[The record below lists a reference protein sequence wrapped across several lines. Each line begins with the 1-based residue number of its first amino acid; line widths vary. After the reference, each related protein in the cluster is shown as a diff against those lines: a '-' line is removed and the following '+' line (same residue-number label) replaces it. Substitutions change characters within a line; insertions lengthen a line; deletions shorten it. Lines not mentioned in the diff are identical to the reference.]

1 MRKKRAISTIIGS
14 VFFLVLLGSGLSVS
28 YMVIET
34 QSDMITAQQTI
45 ADSEIKKIQE
55 KFDVSAATDPA
66 NNNRLM
72 LYVENDGSN
81 PLEVD
86 TIWIINNTAND
97 AKKFSANYADA
108 VLAPGYGVEVLQNTP
123 LYLSPGDY
131 DIKLVSALGTIK
143 TTKLD
148 VDAVGGGSDLKI
160 KVMVD
165 PPDVRVG
172 ENATAWVFVTNAG
185 TTKMLDVAAAPIT
198 VTPPSAVVSSSPVLQ
213 EPTDLAPSESA
224 IFSWQYTVTGPVDS
238 DVTFSTYATAT
249 REGSTIPVQSDT
261 DQNVITLR
269 NNLESAIEDVLS
281 DELFG
286 RPEVFM
292 IIPSP
297 FGDSS
302 QKGLWGVNV
311 VNPTSQPIYVNKV
324 VINAV
329 SPRNQAQDQIF
340 DTNGCSPVTVA
351 PTPSSWSCPATN
363 QLMWKNTVTPQIVQP
378 KSVFPFLVRVTP
390 GTLGGSAIDLETV
403 LIQTNVFTTL
413 GHFGKAGYGSSFRNG
428 GSSIPNVYLSAVSG
442 SVIDAN
448 IRANMIS
455 IRPGIPI
462 TLNATMADFD
472 TGTSN
477 VIASGSRL
485 IVNIP
490 IGWTG
495 VNVLTHTG
503 FSTPTLQSFPD
514 GSSQLVGVLNGD
526 LTGAGGIAR
535 TIQFS
540 VTPPAVS
547 ETKMYVMYVL
557 AEGDATGSFQLGP
570 LAEIVLQ
577 VVP

>member
-14 VFFLVLLGSGLSVS
+14 VFFLVLLVSGLSVS

-55 KFDVSAATDPA
+55 KFDVSAAIDPT

-86 TIWIINNTAND
+86 TIWVINNTAND

-148 VDAVGGGSDLKI
+148 VDGVGGGSDLKI

-185 TTKMLDVAAAPIT
+185 TTNMLDVAAEPIT

-213 EPTDLAPSESA
+213 ESTDLAPSESA
-224 IFSWQYTVTGPVDS
+224 IFSWQYTVTGPVGS
-238 DVTFSTYATAT
+238 DVAFSTYATAT
-249 REGSTIPVQSDT
+249 REGSAIPVQSDT
-261 DQNVITLR
+261 DQSVITLR
-269 NNLESAIEDVLS
+269 DNLESISDVLT
-281 DELFG
+281 DDLFG

-311 VNPTSQPIYVNKV
+311 VNPTDQPIYVNKV

-340 DTNGCSPVTVA
+340 DTNGCSPITVA

-363 QLMWKNTVTPQIVQP
+363 QLMWKNTVTPQVVP
-378 KSVFPFLVRVTP
+378 AKSVFPFLVKVTP
-390 GTLGGSAIDLETV
+390 GTLGGSTIDLETV

-413 GHFGKAGYGSSFRNG
+413 GQFGKAGYGSSFRNG
-428 GSSIPNVYLSAVSG
+428 GSSVPNVYLSAIPESTNDG
-442 SVIDAN
+442 N
-448 IRANMIS
+448 IRVNMTG
-455 IRPGIPI
+455 IRAGTPV
-462 TLNATMADFD
+462 TFNATIADFD

-477 VIASGSRL
+477 VISSGSRL

-490 IGWTG
+490 KGWTN
-495 VNVLTHTG
+495 VNVLSNNG
-503 FSTPTLQSFPD
+503 FLTPTYQSFPD
-514 GSSQLVGVLNGD
+514 GSSQIVGVLSGD
-526 LTGAGGIAR
+526 VTGAGGIAR
-535 TIQFS
+535 TIKF
-540 VTPPAVS
+540 TATAPAIS
-547 ETKMYVMYVL
+547 DTRMYVMYVL
-557 AEGDATGSFQLGP
+557 AEGDINGAFQVGP
-570 LAEIVLQ
+570 LAEVVLQ
-577 VVP
+577 VIP